1 MSFIADAIPL
11 CPDSI
16 SDPVPYPDFVSPIA
30 LIRERFKPVS
40 DIISTGD
47 FSYPFHLL
55 SIIPPPVYFGLLLPE
70 RIVST
75 VFCEGIYFL
84 FCSCTV

>member
-16 SDPVPYPDFVSPIA
+16 SDPVPHPDFVSPIA

-55 SIIPPPVYFGLLLPE
+55 SIIPPPVYFGLLLAYYLMIFSPYMMNIS
-70 RIVST
+70 RA
-75 VFCEGIYFL
+75 
-84 FCSCTV
+84 